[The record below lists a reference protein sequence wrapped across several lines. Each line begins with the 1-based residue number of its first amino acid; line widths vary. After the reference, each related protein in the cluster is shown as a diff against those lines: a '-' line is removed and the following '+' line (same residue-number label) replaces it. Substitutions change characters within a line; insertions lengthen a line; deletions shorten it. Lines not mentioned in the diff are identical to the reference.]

1 MSALLMLA
9 GMRRWTTSRG
19 TLERCGRLPGT
30 IARDDM
36 PYYGCNVAVYRVHE
50 NIGRAKNVGLTEH
63 FAGHDQPGYQS
74 EKTYDFSALYIS
86 VRNRRIDEFW
96 DAGSRAFV
104 TTTGISTS
112 AGHRPFL
119 NRWLSDSLT
128 R

>member
-63 FAGHDQPGYQS
+63 FAGHDQPGV
-74 EKTYDFSALYIS
+74 S
-86 VRNRRIDEFW
+86 VRENVRLLGTIYKCQKSAHRRVLGRGMEGVRHD
-96 DAGSRAFV
+96 
-104 TTTGISTS
+104 
-112 AGHRPFL
+112 HRNMQERRPQAV
-119 NRWLSDSLT
+119 SKSVVK
-128 R
+128 